1 MARVYKNCSCFP
13 ARLTEDYP
21 CEEAIRR
28 QTAAALGAIFPVV
41 LTVVLPHSKITRA
54 AKQKRRSAAL
64 HRLAVE
70 SCPQCPQA
78 ILWNDGVT
86 ATKWRSS
93 AVTQECEQSGG
104 YREL

>member
-41 LTVVLPHSKITRA
+41 LTVVLPHSKISRA
-54 AKQKRRSAAL
+54 NAKQKRRSAAL

-70 SCPQCPQA
+70 SCPQSRTAPHRRFA
-78 ILWNDGVT
+78 SLDIIGVRGRMR
-86 ATKWRSS
+86 AS
-93 AVTQECEQSGG
+93 EN
-104 YREL
+104 